1 MEKKPSD
8 RSQSDYSYLY
18 FQQTSNEYDEVM
30 GITQVD
36 SREAERFEEGI
47 EPEFL
52 DAEEESPK
60 VPGDNPDSGHVA
72 GASHGGLW
80 HFIATRVIEHTEPG
94 QEKFPAPCHSRVEI
108 DETSNPQ
115 QSKLPITLGRDD

>member
-1 MEKKPSD
+1 
-8 RSQSDYSYLY
+8 
-18 FQQTSNEYDEVM
+18 M

-60 VPGDNPDSGHVA
+60 VPGDKSDSGHVS
-72 GASHGGLW
+72 GASHGGY
-80 HFIATRVIEHTEPG
+80 G
-94 QEKFPAPCHSRVEI
+94 S
-108 DETSNPQ
+108 S
-115 QSKLPITLGRDD
+115 

>member
-1 MEKKPSD
+1 
-8 RSQSDYSYLY
+8 
-18 FQQTSNEYDEVM
+18 M

-60 VPGDNPDSGHVA
+60 ALGMRPNAGHLS
-72 GASHGGLW
+72 GASHGVMAVHHYKNVW
-80 HFIATRVIEHTEPG
+80 IY
-94 QEKFPAPCHSRVEI
+94 
-108 DETSNPQ
+108 
-115 QSKLPITLGRDD
+115 